1 MSQAARIFAGI
12 PATNR
17 TLFHRIRFS
26 VGDPIA
32 ILEQGDERT
41 LILRDIE
48 MERAKAKARVQH
60 VHCPAD
66 FTPSG
71 GLSGDRETATAQA
84 LAECLVQKGIQ
95 AVEVDRSLPH
105 SFLYELVQRN
115 IDSRYNPDLGVAERR
130 AKHDQEIEW
139 LAKAQAVTADTMTR
153 ACQLVARATASAD
166 GILQHDG
173 TPLTSE
179 RLQTLIDVWLLEAKF
194 SNPGSIV
201 AGGPEAADCHNHG
214 SGPLATGQP
223 IIIDIFPCD
232 NQTYYNGD
240 CTRTVV
246 HGDIPDAV
254 VAMHAAVAAAKQA
267 GTTATRPGVTGESVH
282 QATID
287 CIQQAGFLAER
298 PSGPMTN
305 EIPSM
310 THGTGHG
317 IGLDVHE
324 PPLLDF
330 KGPILVRGDA
340 LTIEP
345 GLYSPA
351 IGGVR
356 LEDLVVVTDSGCQ
369 RLNPDLAEGLDW
381 R

>member
-1 MSQAARIFAGI
+1 MSQAIKIFAGI

-17 TLFHRIRFS
+17 TLYHRIRFS

-32 ILEQGDERT
+32 IVEQGDERT

-66 FTPSG
+66 FTPAG

-84 LAECLVQKGIQ
+84 LAECLAQRGIQ
-95 AVEVDRSLPH
+95 SVEVDRSLPH
-105 SFLYELVQRN
+105 SFLHELTQRN
-115 IDSRYNPDLGVAERR
+115 IEPQYNPDLGVAERR
-130 AKHDQEIEW
+130 AKDAQEIEW
-139 LAKAQAVTADTMTR
+139 LTKAQAVTAKTMTR
-153 ACQLVARATASAD
+153 ACQLVAQATAGTD
-166 GILQHDG
+166 GVLQHEG
-173 TPLTSE
+173 SPLTSE
-179 RLQTLIDVWLLEAKF
+179 RLQTLINVWLLETGF

-201 AGGPEAADCHNHG
+201 AGGPEGADCHNHG
-214 SGPLATGQP
+214 SGPLSTGQP
-223 IIIDIFPCD
+223 VIIDIFPCD
-232 NQTYYNGD
+232 NQTFYNGD

-246 HGDIPDAV
+246 NGDIPDIVA
-254 VAMHAAVAAAKQA
+254 AMHAAVAAAKQA
-267 GTTATRPGVTGESVH
+267 GFAATRPGVTGESVH
-282 QATID
+282 QATIEE
-287 CIQQAGFLAER
+287 IQKAGFLAER

-305 EIPSM
+305 ETPSM

-330 KGPILVRGDA
+330 KGPKLVKGDA

-356 LEDLVVVTDSGCQ
+356 LEDLVIVTEDGCQ
-369 RLNPDLAEGLDW
+369 SLNPDLPESLDW

>member
-1 MSQAARIFAGI
+1 MSQPVKIFAGI

-17 TLFHRIRFS
+17 TLYHRIRFS

-32 ILEQGDERT
+32 ILEEGEERT

-66 FTPSG
+66 FAPTG
-71 GLSGDRETATAQA
+71 GLSGDRETATAQS
-84 LAECLVQKGIQ
+84 LAECLIQRGIQ

-105 SFLYELVQRN
+105 SFLHELAKRN
-115 IDSRYNPDLGVAERR
+115 ITTQYNPDLGVAERR
-130 AKHDQEIEW
+130 ANDEQEIEW
-139 LAKAQAVTADTMTR
+139 LTKAQAVTADTMTR
-153 ACQLVARATASAD
+153 ACQLVAHATAAGD
-166 GILQHDG
+166 GTLLHEG

-179 RLQTLIDVWLLEAKF
+179 RLQTLIDVWLLESHF

-201 AGGPEAADCHNHG
+201 AGGPEGADCHNHG
-214 SGPLATGQP
+214 SGSLSTGQP
-223 IIIDIFPCD
+223 IIVDIFPCD

-246 HGDIPDAV
+246 HGDIPDSVA
-254 VAMHAAVAAAKQA
+254 AMHAAVAAAKQA
-267 GTTATRPGVTGESVH
+267 GADATRPGVTGESVH

-287 CIQQAGFLAER
+287 CIQKAGFLAER

-330 KGPILVRGDA
+330 KGPELVKGDA

-356 LEDLVVVTDSGCQ
+356 LEDLVIVTEEGC
-369 RLNPDLAEGLDW
+369 RSLNPNLSETLDW
-381 R
+381 S